1 MPAAMR
7 DYWGDEHGAFFLLHQ
22 KGVAVVDLLEEDK
35 LASER
40 LWQSNGSCCCLH
52 LT

>member
-1 MPAAMR
+1 VRYTAVPVIPPVTG
-7 DYWGDEHGAFFLLHQ
+7 DEGWDGDEHGAFFLLHQ

-40 LWQSNGSCCCLH
+40 LW
-52 LT
+52 